1 MRFSNIYREETVE
14 TLRKEKFD
22 LVVIGGGITGAG
34 IALDATYAA

>member
-22 LVVIGGGITGAG
+22 VVVIGGELPVQGSLWMQRPVG
-34 IALDATYAA
+34 